1 MVYKHVHLNTLLL
14 LRSACILCAVKIPL
28 KGEVGGRALKVMKIT
43 LLIME
48 KSWNCDFEFLWEP
61 CTAIPKSVNH

>member
-1 MVYKHVHLNTLLL
+1 MICKH
-14 LRSACILCAVKIPL
+14 AVVAAFYIYAQG
-28 KGEVGGRALKVMKIT
+28 GEDAAKRGGWRPALKIVKEIT

-61 CTAIPKSVNH
+61 CYIWHSLLI